1 MNIICILE
9 MICHTKMFVYDDL
22 EYVKMNLNELILL
35 TVKQNVIIESVLI
48 ETEEH
53 LKELFLIHV
62 KNKN

>member
-1 MNIICILE
+1 
-9 MICHTKMFVYDDL
+9 MFVYDDL